1 MGDWSNVL
9 NELAGRRFQSID
21 DVVATTEFRDFCQ
34 NDAVADA
41 RQELLNRRN
50 DESHQRRIEST
61 LLSDACETVVRRLA
75 ELLRAL
81 EFLLDNP
88 LVIARSVHWDSIE
101 EAGSLTYQR
110 LAGDHPIV
118 PTREM
123 RIHSPVI
130 ESDSLYLLDS
140 NHRLHLLRPFL
151 IGTNCVR
158 CGTFSIFHVDR
169 FRHGS
174 LTMKSM
180 EHGHTIEAS
189 DSLSRAVQ
197 AAGLLAE
204 LTN

>member
-1 MGDWSNVL
+1 ML
-9 NELAGRRFQSID
+9 K
-21 DVVATTEFRDFCQ
+21 
-34 NDAVADA
+34 
-41 RQELLNRRN
+41 RRN
-50 DESHQRRIEST
+50 DEAHQRRVEST
-61 LLSDACETVVRRLA
+61 LLGDACDTAVRRLE

-81 EFLLDNP
+81 EFWLDNP

-123 RIHSPVI
+123 RIYSPVI

-140 NHRLHLLRPFL
+140 NQKMHLLRPFL
-151 IGTNCVR
+151 VGTNCVR
-158 CGTFSIFHVDR
+158 CGTFSIFHIDQYLN
-169 FRHGS
+169 GS
-174 LTMKSM
+174 LTLKSM

-189 DSLSRAVQ
+189 KSLSRAVQ

-204 LTN
+204 LTS